1 VKTGYLVAGS
11 RTFCPTSALSA
22 YQIFSRQSSTD
33 SRRRGSTKRLARS
46 FTPSERTVETGPRVI
61 SAALRDSM
69 FLSIPQPA
77 THLRVFFSII
87 LYTGVV
93 IAREAMSPAFQ
104 RVMSLASSIVS
115 IVRECQRLVRR
126 PPWTLQSSP
135 LPSLL
140 PRADDREA
148 SVESAPTLLEVT
160 FCIWQ

>member
-1 VKTGYLVAGS
+1 
-11 RTFCPTSALSA
+11 
-22 YQIFSRQSSTD
+22 
-33 SRRRGSTKRLARS
+33 
-46 FTPSERTVETGPRVI
+46 
-61 SAALRDSM
+61 M

-93 IAREAMSPAFQ
+93 IACEAMSPAFQ

-115 IVRECQRLVRR
+115 IVRECQRLVLR

-140 PRADDREA
+140 PTADDREA
-148 SVESAPTLLEVT
+148 SVESAPTLLEGT
-160 FCIWQ
+160 FCIWQSRWFLLSKTAYLITTTLVQHVPIQPCGGFAERLVFSETGPAIFTFPSVNGAL